1 MTMDL
6 STTYLGF
13 RLPHPFVPGASPLC
27 DDLDTV
33 RRLEDA
39 GAPALIMRSLFEEQ
53 IVAEQLSALTHIERY
68 GESTAEASSFLPQPN
83 SFVFGPEEY
92 LNHLRRVREAVGVP
106 VIASLNGVSTSGWS
120 DYPRLIQDVG
130 ADALELNIYVL
141 ALDPHVSGATVEA
154 DCLDAIREVRKQVS
168 IPLAVKLSPFF
179 SSPAAFA
186 REAVAAGADAL
197 VLFNRFYQP
206 DIDAANLQAEPSLHL
221 SSPAEL
227 PLRLRWVAALSRRLP
242 CSLAVTGGVHSGLDG
257 IKAVMAGAD
266 VTQVVS
272 VLLRRGPEHLR
283 VLRAEMDWW
292 LEEHEWA
299 TLGELKGV
307 MDLDRCPDPAVYE
320 RANYMLMLQSWQRA
334 AAAAGRDAG

>member
-1 MTMDL
+1 MDL

-13 RLPHPFVPGASPLC
+13 RLPHPFLPGASPLC

-39 GAPALIMRSLFEEQ
+39 GAPALVLRSLFEEQ
-53 IVAEQLSALTHIERY
+53 IVGEQLAAFAHMERY
-68 GESTAEASSFLPQPN
+68 SESNAEAMSFLPQPG

-92 LNHLRRVREAVGVP
+92 LNHLRRVKEAVSIP
-106 VIASLNGVSTSGWS
+106 VIASLNGVTAHGWS
-120 DYPRLIQDVG
+120 DYPRLIEEVG

-141 ALDPHVSGATVEA
+141 ALNPDVSGAFVEA
-154 DCLDAIREVRKQVS
+154 ECLDALRAVRSQVRL
-168 IPLAVKLSPFF
+168 PLAVKLSPFY
-179 SSPAAFA
+179 SSPAGFA
-186 REAVAAGADAL
+186 REAVVAGADAL

-221 SSPAEL
+221 SSPSEL
-227 PLRLRWVAALSRRLP
+227 PLRLRWVAALSGRVG
-242 CSLAVTGGVHSGLDG
+242 CDLAVTGGVHSGLDA

-272 VLLRRGPEHLR
+272 VLLRRGPEHLK
-283 VLRAEMDWW
+283 VLRTEMEWW
-292 LEEHEWA
+292 MEEHDWA
-299 TLGELKGV
+299 SLEDLKGV

-320 RANYMLMLQSWQRA
+320 RTNYMLMLQSWRRA
-334 AAAAGRDAG
+334 AAAAAGEIG